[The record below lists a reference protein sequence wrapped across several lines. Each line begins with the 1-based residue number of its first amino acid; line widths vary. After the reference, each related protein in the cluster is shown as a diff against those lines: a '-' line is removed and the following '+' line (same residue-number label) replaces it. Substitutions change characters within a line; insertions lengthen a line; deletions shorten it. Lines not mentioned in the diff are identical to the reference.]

1 MSVWSK
7 MSQID
12 IRSIT
17 EKKNGF
23 TYLSWAHALRLLKEH
38 APHSKVLKHTFDV
51 GGVLVPYMKDDAG
64 FAYVMV
70 TVDLGE
76 GDTTSE
82 IMPVLNHSNRPITNP
97 NSFEVNA
104 SLQRCMAKT
113 ISMATGLGIH
123 LYAGE
128 DMPRPSEAASGDS
141 SPQIAAQG
149 SGVMGTMEKTLAGL
163 NSNAKKLT
171 PAPQNP
177 LRKLEPPVTIAQR
190 VSMCADIESL
200 KSLYNEV
207 QMRLSA
213 DERQLFSNRKKEI
226 MSNG

>member
-1 MSVWSK
+1 MSIFRT

-12 IRSIT
+12 IRSIQ

-38 APHSKVLKHTFDV
+38 APWAKVIKHTFEV
-51 GGVLVPYMKDDAG
+51 GGALVPYMRDEAG

-76 GDTTSE
+76 GDVTTE
-82 IMPVLNHSNRPITNP
+82 IMPVLNHSNRPISNP

-104 SLQRCMAKT
+104 QLQRCMAKA

-128 DMPRPSEAASGDS
+128 DVPRPSEAVGGDNS
-141 SPQIAAQG
+141 SQQAAQG
-149 SGVMGTMEKTLAGL
+149 SGPSDKSTLAGSSHMQ
-163 NSNAKKLT
+163 NPSGG
-171 PAPQNP
+171 PQNP
-177 LRKLEPPVTIAQR
+177 MKPLGEAIKTIAEL
-190 VSMCADIESL
+190 VKACEDMESL
-200 KSLYNEV
+200 KALYNQV
-207 QMRLSA
+207 QMRLTA